1 MANDT
6 AGAFEHT
13 EAMFPKLTAA
23 QLARLLPIGRR
34 RRFAA
39 GEVVYE
45 RGSAKRAFY
54 VLLAGLVEIATPSRE
69 GDVRLTIHGVGE
81 FTGEVDMISGRQSL
95 VRASALDAAELGLR
109 LLVT

>member
-1 MANDT
+1 MNP
-6 AGAFEHT
+6 
-13 EAMFPKLTAA
+13 MFPKLTAA

-54 VLLAGLVEIATPSRE
+54 VLLDGRVEIATPSRV
-69 GDVRLTIHGVGE
+69 GDVRITIHGVGE
-81 FTGEVDMISGRQSL
+81 FTGRGRHDLRAPQPRPGEAPSR
-95 VRASALDAAELGLR
+95 RASCSRSTWPTSGTSCR
-109 LLVT
+109 PTPS